1 MATGFSPT
9 TFLANL
15 QHGGALQSLFEVTIT
30 TPDGLG
36 GTATTGAADYPY
48 MTKAATFPES
58 TITATP
64 ISYMG
69 REIQIPGNRESTQWT
84 NTVYNDE
91 DFLVRH
97 MLEDWTWALN
107 SGSGNAR
114 EKNWLTPTV
123 YTGILEV
130 IGYKKA
136 MAMSKATETSVAAM
150 EPAIASS
157 YKFWGAWPS
166 SVGEVTL
173 DWETNEIQEFEV
185 TWEYAYWT
193 RIPGATTEDDG

>member
-1 MATGFSPT
+1 MGVFSPT
-9 TFLANL
+9 TFLAKL
-15 QHGGALQSLFEVTIT
+15 QGGGALQSLFQVTIV
-30 TPDGLG
+30 TPTLLTSTD
-36 GTATTGAADYPY
+36 AAEKDYPY

-69 REIQIPGNRESTQWT
+69 REIQIPGNRESVQWT
-84 NTVYNDE
+84 NTIYNDE
-91 DFLVRH
+91 GFEIKH
-97 MLEDWTWALN
+97 MLEDWMWSLN

-173 DWETNEIQEFEV
+173 DWETNEIQEYEV
-185 TWEYAYWT
+185 TWEYSYYT
-193 RIPGATTEDDG
+193 KLV